1 MANQKKKK
9 NYISCFP
16 KGVIPSHKDNKI
28 LEYGC
33 EMRNHSVRRLPTNE
47 CITWVLNEECSIEGP
62 STTNHIVHK
71 NYIQFTEFLAHEA
84 LNTEELEP
92 S

>member
-1 MANQKKKK
+1 
-9 NYISCFP
+9 
-16 KGVIPSHKDNKI
+16 
-28 LEYGC
+28 
-33 EMRNHSVRRLPTNE
+33 MRNHSVRRLPTNE

-92 S
+92 SRVLKLKDTNADPYTLANFL